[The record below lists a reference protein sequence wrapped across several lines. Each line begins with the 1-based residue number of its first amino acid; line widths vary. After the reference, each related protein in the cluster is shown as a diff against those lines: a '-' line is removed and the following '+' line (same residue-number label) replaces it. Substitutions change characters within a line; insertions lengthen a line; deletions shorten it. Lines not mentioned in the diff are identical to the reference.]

1 MIMKHL
7 SKILKTITVVL
18 AVVMGCTFMLA
29 YCADGKVASL
39 TWEKRL
45 LRTISVRG
53 IPLRKQE

>member
-29 YCADGKVASL
+29 YCADGKVTSL

-45 LRTISVRG
+45 LRTISVRE